1 MQFKSITVIIVLL
14 LLVASLSIAGCTSS
28 TTNQTSSASPSAQAS
43 PTPIPTNL
51 PTNELFTSLALLSY
65 PTGYQDLIVNQTNS
79 VKVRVV
85 NHENASADYRLVVTL
100 TNKTIYSTSFG
111 LSNNPGWE
119 RSIAF
124 TPTQLGMGQKLNFNL
139 YKGGNSSVYRNVYL
153 YVNVISLI

>member
-1 MQFKSITVIIVLL
+1 MKIKLAVVIALVV
-14 LLVASLSIAGCTSS
+14 VASLSVAGCTVS

-51 PTNELFTSLALLSY
+51 PTNEPFTSLALLSY

-79 VKVRVV
+79 VTVRVV
-85 NHENASADYRLVVTL
+85 NHENASANYKLVVTL

-111 LSNNPGWE
+111 LSNDQAWQ

-124 TPTQLGMGQKLNFNL
+124 MPTQLGMGQKLDFNL
-139 YKGGNSSVYRNVYL
+139 YKDGNSSVYRNVYL
-153 YVNVISLI
+153 YINVISLI